1 MNLAVERKPLR
12 ADAARNVDKII
23 TAARNCFREYGPE
36 VPLQTIAVTAG
47 VGPATLFRNF
57 ADKEQLVLAA
67 LNRQLRLMVDPV
79 IDDALAGPDAA
90 DGLFRV
96 IDALMAAA
104 SADANLLGAVA
115 GRRGLLTGITGSLVE
130 SVAVLLGRG
139 QGQGTL
145 RTDISMTD
153 VIRLLAMLIGVVD
166 TMEPGS
172 DAWRRPVALVEDAIR
187 TERPHRPLPPQ
198 SPLPGT
204 AFDSIV
210 LP

>member
-104 SADANLLGAVA
+104 SEDANLLGAVA
-115 GRRGLLTGITGSLVE
+115 GRRGLLTGITGSLFE